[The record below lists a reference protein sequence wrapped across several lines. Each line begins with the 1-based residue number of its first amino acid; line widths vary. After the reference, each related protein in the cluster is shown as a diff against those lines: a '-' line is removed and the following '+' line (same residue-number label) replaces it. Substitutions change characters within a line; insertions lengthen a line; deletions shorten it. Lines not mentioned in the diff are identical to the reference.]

1 MFWVVW
7 EFWLVWTAILQAGNV
22 SSLFI
27 KRLEGERK
35 FTISG
40 LGLGVEFLK
49 CDKRTLRLLQSPN
62 PNSTCSKI

>member
-27 KRLEGERK
+27 QRLEGERK
-35 FTISG
+35 FTISDSSIG
-40 LGLGVEFLK
+40 PEFLK
-49 CDKRTLRLLQSPN
+49 CDKRTLR
-62 PNSTCSKI
+62 